1 MKEKGETP
9 YLVCRIGELQK
20 NPRLLERAWELSNHR
35 FGRAKRM
42 LGNLYYDQNDFSACI
57 PHYKEAVGGWR
68 VVG

>member
-9 YLVCRIGELQK
+9 YLVCRIGEL
-20 NPRLLERAWELSNHR
+20 WELSNHR

-42 LGNLYYDQNDFSACI
+42 LGNFYYDQNDFSACI

-68 VVG
+68 VAG